1 MLPVDVTDRV
11 EFLSDGWIDAARRFL
26 EDAVVAEPALAT
38 GRYAVC
44 ESFTD
49 APPGMGLPNDRAV
62 WHFVVDD
69 GRVTAARG
77 DLDDADLRVDGD
89 YQAILSIAQTV
100 YAAGPEA
107 VARAQRELAHRTADN
122 PTQIRGALAGDP
134 AAIAVIGSLHDHLA
148 ARTVE
153 NPDLDHRVRRLGL
166 ERHVRELDELG
177 YTVIERAVTET
188 MADELREVVEREVLA
203 HHPFTTNGL
212 LVRDRL
218 FEEVAQQ
225 PLACAAVESVVGR
238 GFLLGAMSGTYKE
251 AGPGLI
257 GLHADYP
264 LIRNPFPD
272 FGLIAV
278 ACWVLEDWTEDAGPT
293 WVIPGSHRWKRA
305 PTRQD
310 TREGGVPI
318 VCPKGSIALWG
329 NGVWHWQGDRTAPAA
344 RVTIHVT
351 YNRLFVRPLDD
362 LSAVSEEMYARNPPA
377 FATLMGCDDPFGK
390 SSYTGHDGARFAYAA
405 RGLQLT

>member
-1 MLPVDVTDRV
+1 MKPVDVTERV
-11 EFLSDGWIDAARRFL
+11 EFLSDAWMDVARRYL
-26 EDAVVAEPALAT
+26 QHAVDTEPALAT
-38 GRYAVC
+38 ARFSVC

-49 APPGMGLPNDRAV
+49 APPGLSLPGDRAV
-62 WHFVVDD
+62 WYFRVDN
-69 GRVTAARG
+69 GRVDVARG
-77 DLDDADLRVDGD
+77 DLTDANVRVEGD
-89 YQAILSIAQTV
+89 YQATLAMAQTV

-107 VARAQRELAHRTADN
+107 VERARRELEHRSGKDAL
-122 PTQIRGALAGDP
+122 RVVGALDDK
-134 AAIAVIGSLHDHLA
+134 AVLKVVGGMHDHLA
-148 ARTVE
+148 AHTIE
-153 NPDLDHRVRRLGL
+153 NPDLEHRVRRLGL
-166 ERHVRELDELG
+166 ERQVAELAERG
-177 YTVIERAVTET
+177 YTVIERAVSDE
-188 MADELREVVEREVLA
+188 MADELREVVQREVLA

-212 LVRDRL
+212 LLRDRL
-218 FEEVAQQ
+218 FEEVALH

-251 AGPGLI
+251 AGPGAI

-264 LIRNPFPD
+264 LIRNPFPE

-278 ACWVLEDWTEDAGPT
+278 ACWVLDDWTEDVGPT
-293 WVIPGSHRWKRA
+293 WVIPRSHLHRRS
-305 PTRQD
+305 PSRGD

-318 VCPKGSIALWG
+318 LCPKGSIALWG
-329 NGVWHWQGDRTAPAA
+329 NGVWHWQGDRSAPGA

-362 LSAVSEEMYARNPPA
+362 LSAVDDEMYARNPPA

-405 RGLQLT
+405 RGLQS

>member
-1 MLPVDVTDRV
+1 MLPVDVTERV

-26 EDAVVAEPALAT
+26 EEAAATEPALAT

-49 APPGMGLPNDRAV
+49 APPGLGLPDDRAV
-62 WHFVVDD
+62 WHFVVED
-69 GRVTAARG
+69 GRVTAGRG
-77 DLDDADLRVDGD
+77 DLADADLRVDGD

-107 VARAQRELAHRTADN
+107 IARAQRELAHRTAAA
-122 PTQIRGALAGDP
+122 PTRIRGSLDGDP
-134 AAIAVIGSLHDHLA
+134 DAIKVIGRLHDHLA
-148 ARTVE
+148 ARTIE
-153 NPDLDHRVRRLGL
+153 NPDFAHRVRRLGL
-166 ERHVRELDELG
+166 ERQVRELDEQG
-177 YTVIERAVTET
+177 YTVIERAVTEA
-188 MADELREVVEREVLA
+188 MADELREVVQREVLA

-212 LVRDRL
+212 LLRDRL
-218 FEEVAQQ
+218 FEEVAQH
-225 PLACAAVESVVGR
+225 PLACTAAESVVGR

-257 GLHADYP
+257 GMHADYP
-264 LIRNPFPD
+264 LIRAPFPE

-293 WVIPGSHRWKRA
+293 WVIPGSHRWRRA
-305 PTRQD
+305 PTRD
-310 TREGGVPI
+310 DSRDGGVPI
-318 VCPKGSIALWG
+318 TCPKGSIALWG
-329 NGVWHWQGDRTAPAA
+329 NGVWHWQGDRTAPGA

-351 YNRLFVRPLDD
+351 YNRLFVRQLDD
-362 LSAVSEEMYARNPPA
+362 LSAVGDEMYARNPPA

-390 SSYTGHDGARFAYAA
+390 SSYTGHDGARFAYAG